1 MKDIIDRLR
10 ALPLRTHK
18 GISFLSTLG
27 CSVLGWVIT
36 QFSERMNF
44 ALVICF
50 MGLIVGIIWHIVFVR
65 CPHCGHHFNPR
76 AAIANFCPEC
86 GKKLE

>member
-1 MKDIIDRLR
+1 MKNILKHLR
-10 ALPLRTHK
+10 GLPLHTHRA
-18 GISFLSTLG
+18 ISFLSTLG
-27 CSVLGWVIT
+27 CSVIGWILT

-50 MGLIVGIIWHIVFVR
+50 IGLTGGIVWHIVFVR

-76 AAIANFCPEC
+76 ASISNFCPEC